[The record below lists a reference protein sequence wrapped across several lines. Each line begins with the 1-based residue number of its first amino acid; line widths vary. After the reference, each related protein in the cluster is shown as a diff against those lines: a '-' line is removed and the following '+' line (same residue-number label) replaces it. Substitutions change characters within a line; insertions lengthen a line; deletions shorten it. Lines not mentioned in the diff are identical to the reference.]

1 MTVQQLEREAQ
12 ELVRL
17 SSISPFDFAKTLGR
31 KEIDEKHMKPEVTN
45 CPQCLGKCELAG
57 GLDSCDCKFCGT
69 KL

>member
-17 SSISPFDFAKTLGR
+17 SSLSPFDFVKTLGTR
-31 KEIDEKHMKPEVTN
+31 DIEEKHMQPEATN

-57 GLDSCDCKFCGT
+57 GLGQCDCKYCGT